1 MLSLIN
7 DEFRVPLIATSKPS
21 SNTIS
26 LLRTVRHLPK
36 EYNCVQLLHK
46 DANGIIR
53 YMIPILQSEFLQFIL
68 SCNVI
73 LIRNWTSMDI
83 YAKVMS
89 NIFMQRKGLNGFNL
103 KYSEKVTG
111 F

>member
-1 MLSLIN
+1 
-7 DEFRVPLIATSKPS
+7 
-21 SNTIS
+21 
-26 LLRTVRHLPK
+26 
-36 EYNCVQLLHK
+36 
-46 DANGIIR
+46 
-53 YMIPILQSEFLQFIL
+53 
-68 SCNVI
+68 
-73 LIRNWTSMDI
+73 MDI